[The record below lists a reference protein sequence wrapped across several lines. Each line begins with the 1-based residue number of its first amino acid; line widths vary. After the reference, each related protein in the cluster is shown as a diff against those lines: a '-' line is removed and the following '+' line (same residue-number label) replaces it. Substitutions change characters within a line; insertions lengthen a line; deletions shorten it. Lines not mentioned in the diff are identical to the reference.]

1 MEQSFLVPFQEVKVA
16 LRTEVDLNNFFWKQ
30 NIVRFLQQKGPQIC
44 PQCRFSS
51 FMKNW
56 WSRLFWFI
64 GWDYNSI
71 HKSLQLIQTTA
82 FLGGENIFW
91 AKSVYNM
98 VFWILK
104 NLYVEL
110 DFSYLILFY
119 FYFYF
124 VFAPLWSLPWRGR
137 VACMF
142 QWTWRLC
149 WLELCLLVGP
159 PMSDRRRCRNQ
170 TKSVHWLW
178 HAGIQ

>member
-1 MEQSFLVPFQEVKVA
+1 MEQSFLVSFQEVKVA
-16 LRTEVDLNNFFWKQ
+16 LRTEVDLNSFFGNKILWGFCNKKDHKFAHNVDFQVLWKIDDQ
-30 NIVRFLQQKGPQIC
+30 GFSDLLGGIIIAYIKAYNWYKRLLFL
-44 PQCRFSS
+44 
-51 FMKNW
+51 
-56 WSRLFWFI
+56 
-64 GWDYNSI
+64 
-71 HKSLQLIQTTA
+71 
-82 FLGGENIFW
+82 GENIFW
-91 AKSVYNM
+91 AKSVYNK

-124 VFAPLWSLPWRGR
+124 VFAPLWSLPWRGG